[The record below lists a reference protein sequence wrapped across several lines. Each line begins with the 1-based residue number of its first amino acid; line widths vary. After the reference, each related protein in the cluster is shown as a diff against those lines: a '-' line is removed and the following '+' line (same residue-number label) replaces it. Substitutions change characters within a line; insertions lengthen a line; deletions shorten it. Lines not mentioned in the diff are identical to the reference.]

1 MEEEDPLDAYMKKI
15 DVKGCFLRVT
25 SRPRQKP
32 IWKNQVA
39 VTVKTCSA
47 ISKRRKRKPRR
58 MRKRRPKT
66 KLQSPPSRWMIS
78 CMASKGL
85 LNRKSEKT
93 EDDGK
98 MDEEE
103 DEKYHQAFKE
113 AMQRAVAKR
122 ESTEL

>member
-1 MEEEDPLDAYMKKI
+1 
-15 DVKGCFLRVT
+15 
-25 SRPRQKP
+25 
-32 IWKNQVA
+32 
-39 VTVKTCSA
+39 
-47 ISKRRKRKPRR
+47 
-58 MRKRRPKT
+58 
-66 KLQSPPSRWMIS
+66 
-78 CMASKGL
+78 MASKGL